1 MVFHKWVP
9 MLLMSLSVLSALCSL
24 LIFYLDCILLVEF
37 ELIGLKDICITFP
50 LLLDMKGL
58 LFSFV
63 VLFISSNVMMF
74 SMSYMSLD
82 KDIDRF
88 SKLVFLFVLSM
99 NLLIF
104 VPNLAFLLIGWDGLG
119 ITSFILVIYYLNSK
133 SLGAGMITAITNRI
147 GDVFL
152 LLSIV
157 LCISQ
162 CHWYSFSM
170 WYSCFCE
177 SKVQIVLILLA
188 GMTKSAQIPFSS
200 WLPAAMAAPTP
211 VSALV
216 HSSTLVTAGVF
227 LLIRFYDFLS
237 NYYYFN
243 LLLMLVSIITMIM
256 SGLAAAVE
264 WDMKKIIA
272 LSTLS
277 QLGLMMMALSLNMLE
292 LAYLH
297 MVSHAL
303 FKALLFICAGNLIM
317 NFFHSQDLRWM
328 GNLSLQMP
336 FTSLCIILSSLAMAG
351 FPFLASFYTKDL
363 ILELIIYDNLSL
375 SVMFLMYFSIGI
387 TMFYSL
393 RFCMN
398 LLWMV
403 PMYCTLVSFNEEKNV
418 LNSMLVMSVMTV
430 SISSLLLWIY
440 PNFNSVVCINSTIM
454 LIPLAIIFLSFAFG
468 IVWNFMFM
476 NISFQAQLMNNFMWY
491 MVPLSTQVVL
501 NYSLPKMKLYLELLD
516 QSWLEYWGGYG
527 SYSLIMHMYNGIA
540 NFMNWGLMW
549 MVMKMAML
557 MMVLVCFS
565 F

>member
-1 MVFHKWVP
+1 MR
-9 MLLMSLSVLSALCSL
+9 
-24 LIFYLDCILLVEF
+24 
-37 ELIGLKDICITFP
+37 
-50 LLLDMKGL
+50 
-58 LFSFV
+58 
-63 VLFISSNVMMF
+63 
-74 SMSYMSLD
+74 LD

-88 SKLVFLFVLSM
+88 SKLVFLFVLSI

-133 SLGAGMITAITNRI
+133 SLGAGIITAITNRI

-162 CHWYSFSM
+162 CHWYSFRI

-188 GMTKSAQIPFSS
+188 GITKRAQIPFRR
-200 WLPAAMAAPTP
+200 WLPAAIAAPTP

-243 LLLMLVSIITMIM
+243 LLLILVSIITMII

-264 WDMKKIIA
+264 WDIKKIIA
-272 LSTLS
+272 LSTLR
-277 QLGLMMMALSLNMLE
+277 QLGLIIIALSLNILE

-297 MVSHAL
+297 IVRHAL
-303 FKALLFICAGNLIM
+303 FKALLFICAGNLII
-317 NFFHSQDLRWM
+317 NFFHRQDLRWM

-375 SVMFLMYFSIGI
+375 SVIFLMYFSIGI
-387 TMFYSL
+387 TIFYSL
-393 RFCMN
+393 RFCIN

-403 PMYCTLVSFNEEKNV
+403 PIYCTLVSFNEEKNV
-418 LNSMLVMSVMTV
+418 LNSILVMRVITV
-430 SISSLLLWIY
+430 SIRSLLLWIY
-440 PNFNSVVCINSTIM
+440 PNFNSVVCINRTII
-454 LIPLAIIFLSFAFG
+454 LIPLAIIFLRFAFG
-468 IVWNFMFM
+468 IVWNFIFI
-476 NISFQAQLMNNFMWY
+476 NIRFQAQLINNFIWY
-491 MVPLSTQVVL
+491 IVPLSTQVVL

-527 SYSLIMHMYNGIA
+527 SYSLIIHIYNGIA
-540 NFMNWGLMW
+540 NFINWGLIW
-549 MVMKMAML
+549 IVIKIAIL
-557 MMVLVCFS
+557 IIVLVCFS